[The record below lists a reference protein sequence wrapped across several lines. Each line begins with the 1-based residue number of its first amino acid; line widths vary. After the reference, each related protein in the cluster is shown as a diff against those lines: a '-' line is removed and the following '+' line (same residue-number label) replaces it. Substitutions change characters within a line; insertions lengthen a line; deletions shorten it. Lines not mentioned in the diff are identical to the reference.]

1 VSVPASSPPLGALRA
16 FILYGVLGG
25 CPLWFSIAYT
35 WIGSR
40 GLSAGAHSEYWTAA
54 PWLIIGGALGTVYTM
69 AIAAL
74 AHVVHNK
81 ARGSRGQRLAA
92 AIVFFIV
99 ATAVAVAVL

>member
-1 VSVPASSPPLGALRA
+1 M
-16 FILYGVLGG
+16 IYGVLGG

-81 ARGSRGQRLAA
+81 VTGSPGQKLGAA
-92 AIVFFIV
+92 VVFFIV
-99 ATAVAVAVL
+99 ATTVAVLVL